1 MWFLLVWLLLGQAP
15 APGERVRPPSLPRG
29 EHLGLYLGPGTLEV
43 REGMDGLV
51 IVLDGTLYRLR
62 HSEDELFE
70 YDSPQGPR
78 KVQFTGRTVEIE
90 GRGTFR
96 RP

>member
-1 MWFLLVWLLLGQAP
+1 M
-15 APGERVRPPSLPRG
+15 RPPSLPRG
-29 EHLGLYLGPGTLEV
+29 QHLGLYLGPGTLEV

-62 HSEDELFE
+62 HKGDEHFE
-70 YDSPQGPR
+70 YDSSDGAR
-78 KVQFTGRTVEIE
+78 AVRFTGRTVEIE